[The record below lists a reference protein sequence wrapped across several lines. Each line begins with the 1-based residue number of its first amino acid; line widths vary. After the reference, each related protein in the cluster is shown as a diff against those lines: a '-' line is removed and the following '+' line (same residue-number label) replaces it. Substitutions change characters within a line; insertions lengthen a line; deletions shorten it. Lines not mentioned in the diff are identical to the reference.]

1 MNSEDSFRFLPQR
14 GEMPARVRSHDW
26 AATPLGAPEGWPQ
39 NLRNAV
45 SLALGSRFPITIWW
59 GEDFRLIYNDGYIPF
74 LGTSKHPQA
83 LGQAGAHCWSEI
95 WSDIGP
101 MLEGVMRTG
110 EATWS
115 TDARYF
121 FDRDLPQEEVF
132 VTFTYGPILADDGV
146 TVQGVFCPCTETTE
160 KIVSRRRLETLHRL
174 GIRTLDMHNARDA
187 AQKVCAVLDENPYDV
202 PFAIIYECVDTPAAG
217 SAGAS
222 GPAFRMLCATGMD
235 LDMELAADPS
245 RWPLDRAVQ
254 SDPSDRADLTD
265 QAHQV
270 AQPGQPANVELA
282 PLGLSL
288 PGGPWPEVSRLAR
301 IVPVRWSGDGQV
313 SGVMVLGVSPRRPLD
328 VDYCAFLDMVASHT
342 GSVVAH
348 AQAYEQEARRAKA
361 LAEVDHAKTV
371 FFSNVSHELRT
382 PLTLILG
389 PLEDALREH
398 GGQVPAGQTQMIH
411 RNALRLQKLVNALL
425 DFSRIEA
432 GRMQASYEPTDL
444 ARTTAELAS
453 MFRSA
458 VEQAGLRLRVDCP
471 PLDGPVHVDRDMYEK
486 IVLNLLS
493 NAFKF
498 TLQGEIAVALRDV
511 HDAHGAGGA
520 CGAVELSVT
529 DTGSG
534 IAPQHLPHLFQR
546 FHRIPG
552 KPARTHEG
560 TGIGLAMVQEL
571 ARLHGGTVTVS
582 STEGEGSRFTV
593 RLPRGHA
600 HLPAEHRP
608 ARPPASHPQVDE
620 ALRWLPGEPA
630 PAASDEAR
638 PMQRDMQRDMHGGA
652 LPPRARI
659 VCADDNADMR
669 SYIGQLLEP
678 LYEVEIVG
686 DGRAALAS
694 IHRQRPDLV
703 LADVMMPVLD
713 GFELLHALR
722 SDETTRAIPVIML
735 SARAGQEAQVEG
747 LRAGAD
753 DYLVK
758 PFSARELLARIA
770 SLLQLVRVREQVHV
784 AVQAN
789 EKKLRAI
796 IDQMPA
802 GVGVSD
808 MSGTMVLSNALMDR
822 FVPRAIP
829 STLADRM
836 PRWKG
841 WDDKGQPIAPEN
853 WPGKRALRGEVV
865 MPGLEM
871 LHTDD
876 DGREWWMRVSCA
888 PLRDDD
894 GQLIGTCS
902 VIQDITELKQAEHH
916 LKEADRRKDEFLAT
930 LAHELRNP
938 LAPISHGLQILKRTA
953 SGDDSVRHSHEMLE
967 RQVNHMIRMVD
978 DLLEVSRITTGKV
991 QLRKELV
998 DLNDVLQGVVAA
1010 SGAVMEAGSHQLRLE
1025 LPAAPVSLLAD
1036 PMRLAQMVSNLLN
1049 NAAKYSHSGGHIV
1062 LSAWTDGA
1070 QAVVS
1075 VRDNGIGIP
1084 PALLGK
1090 VFDLFMQVD
1099 RNGRRG
1105 QGGLGIGLTLV
1116 RSLVEMHGGSVQ
1128 ALSEGKGQGSE
1139 FRLHLP
1145 LPTQAQPLAGQAPN
1159 AQPED
1164 ATAFGRI
1171 LVVDDNIDAAD
1182 TLAMLLRLLGAE
1194 VEIARDGPGA
1204 LAMHAA
1210 FRPEVVLLD
1219 IGLPGMDGLEVARR
1233 IRAEHGR
1240 DQVVLIALTGWGQ
1253 EEDLRRSREAG
1264 MDHHLVKPV
1273 SFDTLERLLA
1283 GLRPL
1288 P

>member
-1 MNSEDSFRFLPQR
+1 MNTEDRFRFLPQR

-26 AATPLGAPEGWPQ
+26 AATPLGTPDRWPE

-146 TVQGVFCPCTETTE
+146 TVQGVFCPCTDTTE

-202 PFAIIYECVDTPAAG
+202 PFAIIYECVDTPAA
-217 SAGAS
+217 S
-222 GPAFRMLCATGMD
+222 GLGFRMLCATGMG
-235 LDMELAADPS
+235 LDMDLAADPS
-245 RWPLDRAVQ
+245 RWPLDQAVQ
-254 SDPSDRADLTD
+254 SDPSNQADRED
-265 QAHQV
+265 QAT
-270 AQPGQPANVELA
+270 PSGQPANVELA
-282 PLGLSL
+282 SLGLTQ
-288 PGGPWPEVSRLAR
+288 PGGPWPEASRLAR

-328 VDYCAFLDMVASHT
+328 ADYCAFLDMVASHT

-471 PLDGPVHVDRDMYEK
+471 PLDGPVHVDRDLYEK

-498 TLQGEIAVALRDV
+498 TLHGEIAVALRDV
-511 HDAHGAGGA
+511 HDAGDTD
-520 CGAVELSVT
+520 GAVELSVS

-571 ARLHGGTVTVS
+571 VRLHGGTVAVS
-582 STEGEGSRFTV
+582 SREGEGSRFTV

-600 HLPAEHRP
+600 HLPAEHLPAEHQP
-608 ARPPASHPQVDE
+608 ARPPAAQPQVDK

-630 PAASDEAR
+630 PGTGQEAR
-638 PMQRDMQRDMHGGA
+638 PMRQDMHPA
-652 LPPRARI
+652 QPPRARI

-669 SYIGQLLEP
+669 SYITQLLEP
-678 LYEVEIVG
+678 LYEVEAVG

-694 IHRQRPDLV
+694 IRRRRPDLV

-722 SDETTRAIPVIML
+722 SDGTLRAIPFIML

-770 SLLQLVRVREQVHV
+770 SLLQLVRVREQ
-784 AVQAN
+784 ARATLQTN

-796 IDQMPA
+796 IDQLPA

-808 MSGTMVLSNALMDR
+808 MSGAMVLSNALMDR

-829 STLADRM
+829 STLPDRM
-836 PRWKG
+836 ARWRG
-841 WDDKGQPIAPEN
+841 WDEKGQLIDPEN

-871 LHTDD
+871 LYTDD
-876 DGREWWMRVSCA
+876 EGREWWMRVSCA
-888 PLRDDD
+888 PLRDDE
-894 GQLIGTCS
+894 GRLIGTCS
-902 VIQDITELKQAEHH
+902 VIQDITELKRAEHH

-967 RQVNHMIRMVD
+967 RQVNHMVRMVD

-991 QLRKELV
+991 QLRKEIV

-1010 SGAVMEAGSHQLRLE
+1010 SSPVIEAGDHHLHLE
-1025 LPAAPVSLLAD
+1025 LPAGPVLLLAD
-1036 PMRLAQMVSNLLN
+1036 PVRLEQMVSNLLD
-1049 NAAKYSHSGGHIV
+1049 NAAKYSDTGGRIV
-1062 LSAWTDGA
+1062 LSAWTEGT

-1084 PALLGK
+1084 PALLDK

-1128 ALSEGKGQGSE
+1128 ALSEGRGQGSE

-1145 LPTQAQPLAGQAPN
+1145 LPAQAPPLAGQAPH

-1164 ATAFGRI
+1164 AHSFGRI
-1171 LVVDDNIDAAD
+1171 LVVDDNVDAAD

-1283 GLRPL
+1283 GLRL
-1288 P
+1288 PP

>member
-1 MNSEDSFRFLPQR
+1 
-14 GEMPARVRSHDW
+14 
-26 AATPLGAPEGWPQ
+26 
-39 NLRNAV
+39 
-45 SLALGSRFPITIWW
+45 
-59 GEDFRLIYNDGYIPF
+59 
-74 LGTSKHPQA
+74 
-83 LGQAGAHCWSEI
+83 
-95 WSDIGP
+95 
-101 MLEGVMRTG
+101 
-110 EATWS
+110 
-115 TDARYF
+115 
-121 FDRDLPQEEVF
+121 
-132 VTFTYGPILADDGV
+132 
-146 TVQGVFCPCTETTE
+146 
-160 KIVSRRRLETLHRL
+160 
-174 GIRTLDMHNARDA
+174 
-187 AQKVCAVLDENPYDV
+187 
-202 PFAIIYECVDTPAAG
+202 
-217 SAGAS
+217 
-222 GPAFRMLCATGMD
+222 
-235 LDMELAADPS
+235 
-245 RWPLDRAVQ
+245 
-254 SDPSDRADLTD
+254 
-265 QAHQV
+265 
-270 AQPGQPANVELA
+270 
-282 PLGLSL
+282 
-288 PGGPWPEVSRLAR
+288 
-301 IVPVRWSGDGQV
+301 
-313 SGVMVLGVSPRRPLD
+313 
-328 VDYCAFLDMVASHT
+328 
-342 GSVVAH
+342 
-348 AQAYEQEARRAKA
+348 
-361 LAEVDHAKTV
+361 
-371 FFSNVSHELRT
+371 
-382 PLTLILG
+382 
-389 PLEDALREH
+389 
-398 GGQVPAGQTQMIH
+398 
-411 RNALRLQKLVNALL
+411 
-425 DFSRIEA
+425 
-432 GRMQASYEPTDL
+432 
-444 ARTTAELAS
+444 
-453 MFRSA
+453 
-458 VEQAGLRLRVDCP
+458 
-471 PLDGPVHVDRDMYEK
+471 
-486 IVLNLLS
+486 
-493 NAFKF
+493 
-498 TLQGEIAVALRDV
+498 
-511 HDAHGAGGA
+511 
-520 CGAVELSVT
+520 
-529 DTGSG
+529 
-534 IAPQHLPHLFQR
+534 
-546 FHRIPG
+546 
-552 KPARTHEG
+552 
-560 TGIGLAMVQEL
+560 
-571 ARLHGGTVTVS
+571 
-582 STEGEGSRFTV
+582 
-593 RLPRGHA
+593 
-600 HLPAEHRP
+600 
-608 ARPPASHPQVDE
+608 
-620 ALRWLPGEPA
+620 
-630 PAASDEAR
+630 
-638 PMQRDMQRDMHGGA
+638 
-652 LPPRARI
+652 
-659 VCADDNADMR
+659 
-669 SYIGQLLEP
+669 
-678 LYEVEIVG
+678 
-686 DGRAALAS
+686 
-694 IHRQRPDLV
+694 
-703 LADVMMPVLD
+703 
-713 GFELLHALR
+713 
-722 SDETTRAIPVIML
+722 
-735 SARAGQEAQVEG
+735 
-747 LRAGAD
+747 
-753 DYLVK
+753 
-758 PFSARELLARIA
+758 
-770 SLLQLVRVREQVHV
+770 
-784 AVQAN
+784 
-789 EKKLRAI
+789 
-796 IDQMPA
+796 
-802 GVGVSD
+802 
-808 MSGTMVLSNALMDR
+808 
-822 FVPRAIP
+822 
-829 STLADRM
+829 M

-894 GQLIGTCS
+894 GKLIGTCS
-902 VIQDITELKQAEHH
+902 VIQDITELKQAEYH

-953 SGDDSVRHSHEMLE
+953 NGDDSVRHSHEMLE

-1062 LSAWTDGA
+1062 LAAWTDGA

-1145 LPTQAQPLAGQAPN
+1145 LPTQAQPLAGQAPG